1 MNLFKIER
9 LATIVVAATPDF
21 LQPLKL
27 LVSVILS
34 AVSIW
39 GVVLI
44 VKNLSELFTAWQSQ
58 DSTGMS
64 SAFKG
69 VIGGL
74 ALAAMGTLLTFLGIT
89 Y

>member
-1 MNLFKIER
+1 MSLFKIER
-9 LATIVVAATPDF
+9 LATVVVAATPDF

-27 LVSVILS
+27 LVSVLLS

-64 SAFKG
+64 SALKG
-69 VIGGL
+69 FIGGL
-74 ALAAMGTLLTFLGIT
+74 ALAAIGTLLTFLGIT